1 MTQHTINADGK
12 KLGRL
17 ASEAAHLLRGK
28 ASSNFTRNEEP
39 KERVLIENAAK
50 LFITEKKQK
59 EKAYQRYSGYPSGLK
74 EETLGNLIARR
85 GVSIA
90 VRRAVY
96 GMLPKNKLRARIIE
110 NLTIK
115 E

>member
-1 MTQHTINADGK
+1 MSHIINADGK
-12 KLGRL
+12 RLGRI

-28 ASSNFTRNEEP
+28 ASSSFTRNAIP
-39 KERVLIENAAK
+39 TERVVIENASK

-59 EKAYQRYSGYPSGLK
+59 EKPYQRYSGYPSGRK
-74 EETLGNLIARR
+74 EETLQKLRARR
-85 GVSIA
+85 GIGEV

-96 GMLPKNKLRARIIE
+96 GMLAKNKLRARIIK
-110 NLTIK
+110 NLTVK

>member
-1 MTQHTINADGK
+1 MNHIIDASGK
-12 KLGRL
+12 KLGRIS
-17 ASEAAHLLRGK
+17 SEAAHLLRGK
-28 ASSNFTRNEEP
+28 ASPRFTRNDIP
-39 KERVLIENAAK
+39 TERVIVENAGK

-59 EKAYQRYSGYPSGLK
+59 EKPYQRYSGYPGGLK
-74 EETLGNLIARR
+74 EETLQTLRARR
-85 GVSIA
+85 GIGEV

-96 GMLPKNKLRARIIE
+96 GMLAKNKLRSLIIK